1 MKVAEYYIK
10 SMELPETEDT
20 NSISSTSEKEEETRT
35 KDRKLSSLEK
45 KLVEMVMT
53 FNMSVTEASETF
65 FREQG
70 RKNYVTPTSY
80 LEMLRSFKIL
90 YKNKFLDIT
99 MQRDR

>member
-1 MKVAEYYIK
+1 MD
-10 SMELPETEDT
+10 LPETEE
-20 NSISSTSEKEEETRT
+20 NLSMISTSSNLEEETRA
-35 KDRKLSSLEK
+35 KERKLSSLEK

-53 FNMSVTEASETF
+53 FNLSVTEASEIF

-90 YKNKFLDIT
+90 YENKFKDIIE
-99 MQRDR
+99 QRDR